1 MPRELPRTLVTVFSF
16 LRQPKWIIFTLL
28 LPLGIAVCLFAS
40 HWQYTRHVHRS
51 ALNTLIHTN
60 AAQPVVG
67 VADLLTPANPM
78 PPEDAYRRV
87 VASGSFTGPTSLVR
101 KRPLDG
107 EAGFWVVDTLRTDS
121 GPLLQSASR
130 LGEDDRHRDLDPVR
144 PLAAGRAGDGDG
156 VVAGERAGE
165 TAPSHRPAGRSG
177 HRARHHRAGCRAAEL
192 HPYLVAQAMIPTDTD
207 QLKPV
212 PMPDPVGSAPG
223 VLLAVVVL
231 RGAAAHGLGHLR
243 PPGDRG
249 AARGVTAAA
258 TGAANGDDASD
269 DPNGDERI
277 DDEVPAD
284 R

>member
-67 VADLLTPANPM
+67 VADLLTPGNPM

-121 GPLLQSASR
+121 GPLLQVLRGWVKMTGTATSTPSVPSPPAGPVTVTGWLQASELEKLPR
-130 LGEDDRHRDLDPVR
+130 PTDLPAGQVTALDTTV
-144 PLAAGRAGDGDG
+144 LAAGQ
-156 VVAGERAGE
+156 
-165 TAPSHRPAGRSG
+165 PSYT
-177 HRARHHRAGCRAAEL
+177 
-192 HPYLVAQAMIPTDTD
+192 PYLVAQAMIPTDTD

-212 PMPDPVGSAPG
+212 PMPDPGLGPHLAYSWQWLFFA
-223 VLLAVVVL
+223 VLLPTAWVIF
-231 RGAAAHGLGHLR
+231 
-243 PPGDRG
+243 
-249 AARGVTAAA
+249 ARREIVARREELAAA